1 MGPGQF
7 VTQCV
12 TNLVCQE
19 ERSHVAEV
27 RGVEALA
34 EFGRQ
39 ACGEPVQDPF
49 AIVGPALA
57 RLLLLDNDPPDF
69 PVGLDHGRV
78 DGLPGPVTGR
88 SEDLLDSPVG
98 RVESQLGRLPAP
110 GWGRSAAVLAAR
122 LPGDFRFFAMPRS
135 YSTPVMES
143 TKNSGVS
150 SCEAALFGTGNGNWL
165 RCLCVARISK
175 QLSP

>member
-88 SEDLLDSPVG
+88 SEDLLDPPVG
-98 RVESQLGRLPAP
+98 RVESQLGRLPRAWS
-110 GWGRSAAVLAAR
+110 GTVCGRLGRSLA
-122 LPGDFRFFAMPRS
+122 G
-135 YSTPVMES
+135 
-143 TKNSGVS
+143 
-150 SCEAALFGTGNGNWL
+150 
-165 RCLCVARISK
+165 
-175 QLSP
+175 